1 MRIRQA
7 QMLYSEV
14 LELEWQGSL
23 ALCTDSVLALK
34 VLAVFAA
41 GILHLHPRDASR
53 GPMTALQRM
62 FFRSGAAILPWYKG
76 LLSAEKPWTGV
87 RLLDH
92 VREEANAWTVRVP
105 ASFRPSS
112 RSECCCRACLECL
125 ARSGVPIPGFTG

>member
-7 QMLYSEV
+7 QMPYLEV

-23 ALCTDSVLALK
+23 ALCIDSVLALK
-34 VLAVFAA
+34 VLLVIAA
-41 GILHLHPRDASR
+41 GTIRLHPRDASQ
-53 GPMTALQRM
+53 GPMTALQHM
-62 FFRSGAAILPWYKG
+62 FLKSGAAILPWYKG

-112 RSECCCRACLECL
+112 RSECCC
-125 ARSGVPIPGFTG
+125 